1 MVSKSALKEFALIT
15 FGTAVITAGVF
26 FFMQPANLAMG
37 SVAGLAVVLQQFVP
51 LSVAVIS
58 LIVNIILLLLGFLL
72 VGREFVGKT
81 IYAALLMPILLGV
94 LEVLLP
100 DNTSMTNNAFVDLL
114 CSVIL
119 ISFGQAV
126 LFGQNASSGGLDIV
140 GKILNKFFRM
150 DIGKSIAAVGM
161 AISLSAA
168 LVYDK
173 KTVVLSVLGTYLSG
187 IVLDYF
193 IFGTNTKRKVCII
206 SQHKQAEIIDFLLD
220 TVHSGATL
228 YEAQGAYGGFTGKE
242 IVTIVDKNEYRL
254 LMNFLAKC
262 DPAAFVT
269 VYTVSEV
276 LYQPKPRTQRHAEHI
291 N

>member
-37 SVAGLAVVLQQFVP
+37 SVAGLAVVLQRFVT

-100 DNTSMTNNAFVDLL
+100 DNTSMTNDAFVDLL

-150 DIGKSIAAVGM
+150 DIGKSISAVGM

-206 SQHKQAEIIDFLLD
+206 SQHRQTEILDFLLD

-228 YEAQGAYGGFTGKE
+228 YEAQGAYGGFSGKE

-291 N
+291 D

>member
-37 SVAGLAVVLQQFVP
+37 SVAGLAVVLQRFVP

-100 DNTSMTNNAFVDLL
+100 DNTSMTNDAFVDLL

-150 DIGKSIAAVGM
+150 DIGKSISAVGM

-206 SQHKQAEIIDFLLD
+206 SQHRQAEILDFLLD

-228 YEAQGAYGGFTGKE
+228 YEAQGAYGGFSGKE

-291 N
+291 S

>member
-100 DNTSMTNNAFVDLL
+100 NNTSMTDDAFVDLL

-206 SQHKQAEIIDFLLD
+206 SQHKQAEILDFLLD

>member
-37 SVAGLAVVLQQFVP
+37 SVAGLAVVLQRFVP

-100 DNTSMTNNAFVDLL
+100 DNTSMTNDAFVDLL

-150 DIGKSIAAVGM
+150 DIGKSISAVGM

-206 SQHKQAEIIDFLLD
+206 SQHRQAEILDFLLD

-228 YEAQGAYGGFTGKE
+228 YEAQGAYGGFSGKE

-276 LYQPKPRTQRHAEHI
+276 LYQPQPRTQRHAEHI

>member
-37 SVAGLAVVLQQFVP
+37 SVAGLAVVLQRFVP

-100 DNTSMTNNAFVDLL
+100 DNTSMTNDAFVDLL

-140 GKILNKFFRM
+140 GKILNKFVRM
-150 DIGKSIAAVGM
+150 DIGKSISAVGM

-206 SQHKQAEIIDFLLD
+206 SQHRQAEILDFLLD

-228 YEAQGAYGGFTGKE
+228 YEAQGAYGGFSGKE

>member
-37 SVAGLAVVLQQFVP
+37 SVAGLAVVLQRFVT

-100 DNTSMTNNAFVDLL
+100 DNTSMTNDAFVDLL

-150 DIGKSIAAVGM
+150 DIGKSISAVGM

-206 SQHKQAEIIDFLLD
+206 SQHRQAEILDFLLD

-228 YEAQGAYGGFTGKE
+228 YEAQGAYGGFSGKE

-291 N
+291 S

>member
-37 SVAGLAVVLQQFVP
+37 SVAGLAVVLQRFVP

-100 DNTSMTNNAFVDLL
+100 DNTSMTNDAFVDLL

-150 DIGKSIAAVGM
+150 DIGKSISAVGM

-206 SQHKQAEIIDFLLD
+206 SQHRQAEILDFLLD

-228 YEAQGAYGGFTGKE
+228 YEAQGAYGGFSGKE

-276 LYQPKPRTQRHAEHI
+276 LYQPKPRTQRHAEHT

>member
-37 SVAGLAVVLQQFVP
+37 SVAGLAVVLQRFVT

-100 DNTSMTNNAFVDLL
+100 DNTSMTNDAFVDLL

-150 DIGKSIAAVGM
+150 DIGKSISAVGM

-206 SQHKQAEIIDFLLD
+206 SQHRQAEILDFLLD

-228 YEAQGAYGGFTGKE
+228 YEAQGAYGGFCGKE

>member
-1 MVSKSALKEFALIT
+1 MKSKTVLREFALIT
-15 FGTAVITAGVF
+15 LGTAIIAAAVF
-26 FFMQPANLAMG
+26 FFMQPAHLAMG
-37 SVAGLAVVLQQFVP
+37 SVAGLAVVLEQFLP
-51 LSVAVIS
+51 LSVAAIS
-58 LIVNIILLLLGFLL
+58 MIVNVALLLLGFLL
-72 VGREFVGKT
+72 IGREFGARTVYT
-81 IYAALLMPILLGV
+81 SL
-94 LEVLLP
+94 LLP
-100 DNTSMTNNAFVDLL
+100 VFLWLLELRFPENTSLTNDAFVDMVCCLF
-114 CSVIL
+114 VV
-119 ISFGQAV
+119 SFGQSI
-126 LFGQNASSGGLDIV
+126 LFSQNASSGGLDIV
-140 GKILNKFFRM
+140 GKILNKFFRVN
-150 DIGKSIAAVGM
+150 IGKAIAAVGM
-161 AISLSAA
+161 AIALSSA

-206 SQHKQAEIIDFLLD
+206 SQHRQAEILDFLLD

-228 YEAQGAYGGFTGKE
+228 YEAQGAYGGFFGKE

-291 N
+291 S

>member
-1 MVSKSALKEFALIT
+1 MISKSALKEFALIT
-15 FGTAVITAGVF
+15 FGTVVITAGVF
-26 FFMQPANLAMG
+26 FFMQPASLAMG

-51 LSVAVIS
+51 LSVAAIA

-81 IYAALLMPILLGV
+81 IYAAILMPVLLGI
-94 LEVLLP
+94 LELLLP
-100 DNTSMTNNAFVDLL
+100 NNQSMTNDAFIDML
-114 CSVIL
+114 CSVLL
-119 ISFGQAV
+119 ISFGQSI

-150 DIGKSIAAVGM
+150 DIGKAISAVGM
-161 AISLSAA
+161 AIALSSA

-173 KTVVLSVLGTYLSG
+173 KTLVLSVLGTYLGG

-206 SQHKQAEIIDFLLD
+206 SHKQREIIAFLLD
-220 TVHSGATL
+220 TLHSGATL
-228 YEAQGAYGGFTGKE
+228 YDARGAYGGFSGAE
-242 IVTIVDKNEYRL
+242 IVTIVDKNEYRQ
-254 LMNFLAKC
+254 LMDFLARE

-276 LYQPKPRTQRHAEHI
+276 LYRPKPRRSGE
-291 N
+291 

>member
-37 SVAGLAVVLQQFVP
+37 SVAGFAVVLQRFVP

-100 DNTSMTNNAFVDLL
+100 DNTSMTNDAFVDLL

-150 DIGKSIAAVGM
+150 DIGKSISAVGM

-206 SQHKQAEIIDFLLD
+206 SQHRQAEILDFLLD

-228 YEAQGAYGGFTGKE
+228 YEAQGAYGGFSGKE

>member
-37 SVAGLAVVLQQFVP
+37 SVAGLAVVLQRFVT

-100 DNTSMTNNAFVDLL
+100 DNTSMTNDAFVDLL

-150 DIGKSIAAVGM
+150 DIGKSISAVGM

-206 SQHKQAEIIDFLLD
+206 SQHRQAEILDFLLD

-228 YEAQGAYGGFTGKE
+228 YEAQGAYGGFSGKE

>member
-100 DNTSMTNNAFVDLL
+100 NNTSMTDDAFVDLL

-206 SQHKQAEIIDFLLD
+206 SQHKQTEILDFLLD

>member
-37 SVAGLAVVLQQFVP
+37 SVAGLAVVLQRFVP

-100 DNTSMTNNAFVDLL
+100 DNTSMTNDAFVDLL

-150 DIGKSIAAVGM
+150 DIGKSISAVGM

-206 SQHKQAEIIDFLLD
+206 SQHRQAEILDFLLD

-228 YEAQGAYGGFTGKE
+228 YEAQGAYGGFSGKE

>member
-100 DNTSMTNNAFVDLL
+100 NNTSMTNDAFVDLL

-206 SQHKQAEIIDFLLD
+206 SQHKQAEILDFLLD

-228 YEAQGAYGGFTGKE
+228 YEAQGAYGGFAGKE

>member
-37 SVAGLAVVLQQFVP
+37 SVAGLAVVLQRFVT

-100 DNTSMTNNAFVDLL
+100 DNTSMTNDAFVDLL

-150 DIGKSIAAVGM
+150 DIGKSISAVGM

-206 SQHKQAEIIDFLLD
+206 SQHRQTEILDFLLD

-228 YEAQGAYGGFTGKE
+228 YEAQGAYGGFSGKE

-276 LYQPKPRTQRHAEHI
+276 LYQPKPRTQRYAEHI

>member
-37 SVAGLAVVLQQFVP
+37 SVAGLAVVLQRFVP

-100 DNTSMTNNAFVDLL
+100 DNTSMTNDAFVDLL

-150 DIGKSIAAVGM
+150 DIGKSISAVGM

-206 SQHKQAEIIDFLLD
+206 SQHRQAEILDFLLD
-220 TVHSGATL
+220 TVHSGTTL
-228 YEAQGAYGGFTGKE
+228 YEAQGAYGGFSGKE

>member
-100 DNTSMTNNAFVDLL
+100 NNTSMTDDAFVDLL

-206 SQHKQAEIIDFLLD
+206 SQHKQTEILDFLLD

-262 DPAAFVT
+262 DPTAFVT

>member
-100 DNTSMTNNAFVDLL
+100 DNTSMTNDAFVDLL

-206 SQHKQAEIIDFLLD
+206 SQHKQAEILDFLLD

-228 YEAQGAYGGFTGKE
+228 YEAQGAYGGFSGKE

>member
-37 SVAGLAVVLQQFVP
+37 SVAGLAVVLQRFVP

-100 DNTSMTNNAFVDLL
+100 DNTSMTNDAFVDLL

-150 DIGKSIAAVGM
+150 DIGKSISAVGM

-206 SQHKQAEIIDFLLD
+206 SQHRQTEILDFLLD

-228 YEAQGAYGGFTGKE
+228 YEAQGAYGGFSGKE

>member
-26 FFMQPANLAMG
+26 FFMQPASLAMG

-51 LSVAVIS
+51 LSVAAIA

-81 IYAALLMPILLGV
+81 IYAAILMPVLLGV
-94 LEVLLP
+94 LELLLP
-100 DNTSMTNNAFVDLL
+100 NNQSMTNDAFVDML
-114 CSVIL
+114 CSVLL
-119 ISFGQAV
+119 ISFGQSI

-150 DIGKSIAAVGM
+150 DIGKAISAVGM
-161 AISLSAA
+161 AIALSSA

-173 KTVVLSVLGTYLSG
+173 KTLVLSVLGTYLGG

-206 SQHKQAEIIDFLLD
+206 SQYKQEDILDFLLE

-228 YEAQGAYGGFTGKE
+228 YDAQGAYGGFSGKE

-254 LMNFLAKC
+254 LMNFIAKC

-276 LYQPKPRTQRHAEHI
+276 LYQPKPKPQLQKGRK